1 MPLSLTTFLTPTG
14 EAILDATRFVRSAK
28 FSTNLHGTQAIDAE
42 LDRNMVDS
50 FRIYDAPG
58 MLHIEADDG
67 AQTLAAARLEE
78 PGLHAGGVGALKLH
92 ALGYWRALTDI
103 PYTAM
108 WSDTS
113 LSRWRAVSNTELTN
127 RTPERYDI
135 RTENNQFEL
144 APRKGETFGGNAS
157 AAPLPA
163 VCSYL
168 YQPPNGGS
176 QRIQLVQL
184 DFTLNAPT
192 GWRMIVYRVG
202 LNFSTFNSVF
212 TVTSAGAAISRSIF
226 TSITADDWIMVDLYL
241 DTVGTAV
248 AAFDT
253 GTAYLRVSN
262 VRFCSTFADIANTV
276 LSANRNAGAS
286 VTATVTST
294 LNMYV
299 GQRLTVNGGANPS
312 ESVLVEQVTNS
323 TQFVATFV
331 NNYVA
336 GNPIGGSRVCADT
349 IVKDLIA
356 VVAAANPTQLST
368 STSGVFSPGRDL
380 VDAVYTD
387 ELPSDIMTALAT
399 QGTTANGLYEAGVDD
414 QRRVFFRPQG
424 SAAQTWFVDISD
436 LDITRSADGL
446 ANSAYAVYTDAS
458 GIETRTA
465 VSTNAASV
473 IKYGITRRQAVDVQT
488 TNSTYATGVRDTAIA
503 AATTVQARA
512 RYTIRAVYGSNGAR
526 HPLGYVRAGDV
537 MTIRNLPPQVSA
549 AVDSIR
555 TFRLSRTEYD
565 MKTGI
570 LAIEP
575 EAPNATLDAL
585 VGGQL

>member
-1 MPLSLTTFLTPTG
+1 MPLSLTAFLTATG

-42 LDRNMVDS
+42 LERNMVDS

-78 PGLHAGGVGALKLH
+78 PGLHAGGAGALKLH

-103 PYTAM
+103 PYTAL
-108 WSDTS
+108 WSTTSVALWRPSTPADFFNSYTERFYFDT
-113 LSRWRAVSNTELTN
+113 RN
-127 RTPERYDI
+127 RIAISPQKNSTQGNAFAGRQVF
-135 RTENNQFEL
+135 ENPSGGARSIVGLQFAYQLL
-144 APRKGETFGGNAS
+144 APVAWQAGSEQFDANWGFL
-157 AAPLPA
+157 AAPW
-163 VCSYL
+163 
-168 YQPPNGGS
+168 
-176 QRIQLVQL
+176 
-184 DFTLNAPT
+184 TLNAT
-192 GWRMIVYRVG
+192 GVLQSGAVHVTFAATQKIGLYLFLNGAPAVYAGETDAAYLHVTNMRI
-202 LNFSTFNSVF
+202 
-212 TVTSAGAAISRSIF
+212 VTSTTNRVNTTLTVNRAAG
-226 TSITADDWIMVDLYL
+226 V
-241 DTVGTAV
+241 
-248 AAFDT
+248 
-253 GTAYLRVSN
+253 N
-262 VRFCSTFADIANTV
+262 
-276 LSANRNAGAS
+276 
-286 VTATVTST
+286 VTATVGST
-294 LNMYV
+294 TGMYV
-299 GQRLTVNGGANPS
+299 GMQLVINSGSATSEMVTVL
-312 ESVLVEQVTNS
+312 SVGSS
-323 TQFVATFV
+323 TQFNATFV
-331 NNYVA
+331 NAYVI
-336 GNPIGGSRVCADT
+336 GNAVQGHQIYADE
-349 IVKDLIA
+349 IVKDLISITS
-356 VVAAANPTQLST
+356 AANTAQLSS
-368 STSGVFSPGRDL
+368 STSGVLSPGRDL
-380 VDAVYTD
+380 ADATYAD
-387 ELPSDIMTALAT
+387 ALPSDIITALAV
-399 QGTTANGLYEAGVDD
+399 QGTSANGLYEAGVDD

-446 ANSAYAVYTDAS
+446 HNSAYAVYADAS
-458 GIETRTA
+458 NTPARSA

-473 IKYGITRRQAVDVQT
+473 VKYGITRQQAVDVQT
-488 TNSTYATGVRDTAIA
+488 TSSTYATGVRDTAIA
-503 AATTVQARA
+503 AAATVQARA